1 MTVFDYIALAII
13 VLSLAF
19 GLWRGMVS
27 EIIALLAWGLGIFA
41 AFQFGSQLG
50 AMLPGGIDD
59 PTLRALVGCV
69 LVFIAVLVVMAIIR
83 IMIVKAVK
91 ALGLS
96 VSDRLLGMFFGLARG
111 LLITLVLVALG
122 GMTAAPTQPW
132 WRGATLAPPL
142 ETAVLAMKPMLPHD
156 LAKRIRF
163 S

>member
-27 EIIALLAWGLGIFA
+27 EIIALVAWGLGIFA
-41 AFQFGSQLG
+41 AFQFGSELG

-59 PTLRALVGCV
+59 PTVRALVGCV
-69 LVFIAVLVVMAIIR
+69 LVFIAVLIVMAIIR
-83 IMIVKAVK
+83 ILIVKAVK

-96 VSDRLLGMFFGLARG
+96 ISDRLLGMFFGLARG